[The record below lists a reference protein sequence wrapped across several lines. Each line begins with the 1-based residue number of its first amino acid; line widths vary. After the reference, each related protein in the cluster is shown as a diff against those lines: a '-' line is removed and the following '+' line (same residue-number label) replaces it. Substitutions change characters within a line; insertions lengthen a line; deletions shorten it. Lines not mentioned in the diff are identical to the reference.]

1 MRQKD
6 LRPLPARAARTCLPG
21 AKSDERE
28 LPPPGAAAVID
39 LWQMRRQ
46 MPAVSSSR
54 AAAAVDIH
62 CRVFSPGSEDW
73 NRGLRDLKA
82 SYVYAGCLTRQ
93 NNGAI
98 VLRGL
103 PCGELLLTKE
113 QVKQCLAAGFRIAST
128 DFDAE
133 IPVEAFRAALATLP
147 KGGVISFRSRH

>member
-1 MRQKD
+1 MCQND
-6 LRPLPARAARTCLPG
+6 
-21 AKSDERE
+21 
-28 LPPPGAAAVID
+28 PPPAGAPSIIHLSQLRQETPAAQPPCVEALVEI
-39 LWQMRRQ
+39 
-46 MPAVSSSR
+46 S
-54 AAAAVDIH
+54 
-62 CRVFSPGSEDW
+62 CRVFGPGTEDW

-82 SYVYAGCLTRQ
+82 SYVYAGCLARQ
-93 NNGAI
+93 NHGAI

-113 QVKQCLAAGFRIAST
+113 QVTQCLTAGFRIAST